1 MTLTGTADL
10 AFAPR
15 DYEFSTY
22 LDAHNWIDGRF
33 VATSTGQSLP
43 VLNPRFNKALG
54 NVDLSGADDVAD
66 ATRAAQA
73 ALPAWKA
80 TPIKE
85 RVQVLYRLKA
95 IMERDLDELAWLLA
109 HENGKVHAQSVASI
123 AKGIECIEYGA
134 ALANAEPG
142 ERLQVSRGVHCQV
155 SQEPLGVVA
164 GIVPFNFPMMVP
176 LWMVPNAL
184 AAGNTFIMKPSEQV
198 PYCVTRLA
206 VWLQEAGLPDGVFN
220 VVHGGQAAV
229 EAIVD
234 QPDIKAVGFV
244 GSSRVAE
251 LVYARGSALGK
262 RMLCLG
268 GAKNH
273 LLVAPDADLNITATN
288 VAASAYGTAGQ
299 RCMAAAVLV
308 AIGDVQHIIDAIVE
322 QARAIQLGTGMGP
335 VVSPAARDRIVGYI
349 DDAERRGATILVD
362 GRGATVAGRPEGNWV
377 GPTVIDNATADMPA
391 ACEEIFGP
399 VLTIVRVATVDEAL
413 AIENANPY
421 GNAASIYTTSGYV
434 AEYCTGRFEAG
445 MCGVNIGVPVPR
457 EPFAF
462 GGWNSSKYGHGDMTG
477 RGGFHFWTRPKKV
490 TGKWALQSDTNWMS

>member
-1 MTLTGTADL
+1 MTLPTFDAL
-10 AFAPR
+10 QFCPR
-15 DYEFSTY
+15 DYAFKPY
-22 LDAHNWIDGRF
+22 VDAHNWIGGRF
-33 VATSTGQSLP
+33 VAASTGETLA
-43 VLNPRFNKALG
+43 VLNPRYNRPLG
-54 NVDLSGADDVAD
+54 HVDLSGAADVQA
-66 ATRAAQA
+66 AVAAAQA

-85 RVQVLYRLKA
+85 RVQILYRLKA
-95 IMERDLDELAWLLA
+95 LMERDMDELAWLLA
-109 HENGKVHAQSVASI
+109 HENGKVHAQAIASI
-123 AKGIECIEYGA
+123 AKGIECIEFGA
-134 ALANAEPG
+134 SLANSDPG
-142 ERLQVSRGVHCQV
+142 ERMQVSRGVHCQV

-184 AAGNTFIMKPSEQV
+184 AAGNTFIIKPSEQV

-206 VWLQEAGLPDGVFN
+206 AWLQEAGLPDGVFN
-220 VVHGGQAAV
+220 VVQGGRAAV
-229 EAIVD
+229 EAIVEH
-234 QPDIKAVGFV
+234 PAIKAVGFV
-244 GSSRVAE
+244 GSSEVAQ
-251 LVYARGSALGK
+251 LVYARGAALGK

-273 LLVAPDADLNITATN
+273 LLVVPDADLEITAAN
-288 VAASAYGTAGQ
+288 VAGSAFGTAGQ

-308 AIGDVQHIIDAIVE
+308 AVGDVQHIIDAIAAE
-322 QARAIQLGTGMGP
+322 ARAITLGDGMGP

-362 GRGATVAGRPEGNWV
+362 GRGASVPGLPEGNWV
-377 GPTVIDNATADMPA
+377 GPTVIDFASADMPA

-399 VLTIVRVATVDEAL
+399 VLTIVRVGTVDEAL
-413 AIENANPY
+413 AIENNNPY

-434 AEYCTGRFEAG
+434 AEYCVERFEAG

-462 GGWNSSKYGHGDMTG
+462 GGWNGSKFGHGDLTG
-477 RGGFHFWTRPKKV
+477 RDGFHFWTRPRKV
-490 TGKWALQSDTNWMS
+490 TSKWALQADANWMS

>member
-1 MTLTGTADL
+1 MTLPGPADL
-10 AFAPR
+10 TFAAR
-15 DYEFSTY
+15 DYGFVPY
-22 LDAHNWIDGRF
+22 IDAHNWIGGRF
-33 VATSTGQSLP
+33 VATSTGRSLP
-43 VLNPRFNKALG
+43 VLNARYNRPLG
-54 NVDLSGADDVAD
+54 NVDLSD
-66 ATRAAQA
+66 ATDVQAAVDAAKA

-80 TPIKE
+80 TPVKE

-95 IMERDLDELAWLLA
+95 LMERDMDELAWLLA

-123 AKGIECIEYGA
+123 AKGIECIEFGA
-134 ALANAEPG
+134 ALANSAPG

-198 PYCVTRLA
+198 PFCVTRLA
-206 VWLQEAGLPDGVFN
+206 AWLHEAGLPDGVFN
-220 VVHGGQAAV
+220 VVHGGQDAV

-234 QPDIKAVGFV
+234 HPDIKAVGFV

-251 LVYARGSALGK
+251 LLYRRGGALGK

-273 LLVAPDADLNITATN
+273 LLVAPDADLQITATN

-308 AIGDVQHIIDAIVE
+308 AIGDVQHIIDAIAE
-322 QARAIQLGTGMGP
+322 QARAITPGEGMGP
-335 VVSPAARDRIVGYI
+335 VVSPAARDRIIGYI

-362 GRGATVAGRPEGNWV
+362 GRGATVDGLPDGNWV
-377 GPTVIDNATADMPA
+377 GPTIIDNATADMPA

-399 VLTIVRVATVDEAL
+399 VLTIVRVNTVDEAL
-413 AIENANPY
+413 AIENANAY

-434 AEYCTGRFEAG
+434 AEYCTERFEAG

-462 GGWNSSKYGHGDMTG
+462 GGWNASKYGHGDLTG
-477 RGGFHFWTRPKKV
+477 RDGFHFWTRPKKV